1 MRAAQG
7 LHGTDW
13 IPRAGGWGECLDGE
27 KEAIL
32 AVTGSQ
38 TPSFLPSPQQGH
50 VCQTPRAS
58 LGWQTMCLCPRAPPP
73 HPLQISPVQAGR
85 PRPGC
90 QYPGL
95 PGLGVEDA
103 WWTHLHPRVPGRVS
117 YFLETKMYKEV
128 RGGNKRGRRSEPQGR
143 EAREPFSPPATKG
156 PREGTPQNHRRPNFH
171 TKLWASQET
180 PRSHWEAALGLALI
194 SLHSCD
200 VQRVLK
206 GRVSILQMDPQK
218 IVPPSSPRPAT
229 SAKQS
234 PEEPSA
240 ASRAGQRPRSQRRLG
255 MLCFKLADGR
265 ALPLV
270 TITRLGGKRECPVL

>member
-1 MRAAQG
+1 M
-7 LHGTDW
+7 
-13 IPRAGGWGECLDGE
+13 
-27 KEAIL
+27 

-143 EAREPFSPPATKG
+143 EAREPFSPPRHKRTARGDTSEPQAAEFPHKAVG
-156 PREGTPQNHRRPNFH
+156 IPGDPEVSLGGCPWPCSHISSQLRCAEGSQGQGFNFANGSSENC
-171 TKLWASQET
+171 ASQL
-180 PRSHWEAALGLALI
+180 P
-194 SLHSCD
+194 
-200 VQRVLK
+200 
-206 GRVSILQMDPQK
+206 
-218 IVPPSSPRPAT
+218 
-229 SAKQS
+229 
-234 PEEPSA
+234 A
-240 ASRAGQRPRSQRRLG
+240 ASHVSKTEP
-255 MLCFKLADGR
+255 
-265 ALPLV
+265 
-270 TITRLGGKRECPVL
+270 